1 MQQTLDVLRGAMVA
15 VVPALSSVPKEDGK
29 QLAKEAFTAAM
40 KGAPGKLAFLKLTK
54 KVDKKSFFSL
64 LPV

>member
-1 MQQTLDVLRGAMVA
+1 MQQTLDVLRGAMVV

-29 QLAKEAFTAAM
+29 RLTKEAFTAAM
-40 KGAPGKLAFLKLTK
+40 KGAPGKPAFVKLTK
-54 KVDKKSFFSL
+54 KVDKRSFFSL